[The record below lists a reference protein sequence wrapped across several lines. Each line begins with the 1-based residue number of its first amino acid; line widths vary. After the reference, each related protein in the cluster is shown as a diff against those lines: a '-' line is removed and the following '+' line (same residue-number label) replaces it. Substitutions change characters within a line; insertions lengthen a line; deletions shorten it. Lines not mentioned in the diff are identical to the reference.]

1 MVYKSQILKLYEIL
15 YRIVVQVYWILIYI
29 ISEAAYALK
38 GSYIG
43 YASLFN
49 VDEYRKNCFQYYNF
63 LQFV

>member
-29 ISEAAYALK
+29 ISEATYVLK

-49 VDEYRKNCFQYYNF
+49 VDEYRENCFQYYNF